1 MSLSTSSLSGLEIGF
16 VHITP
21 PPFLSP
27 SSSSTSSLLFSM
39 IVLFS
44 VVQRVAW
51 YERSRPDCFFSI
63 VFNLGV
69 FFSVLCSF
77 PFLVFFFLGSGTA
90 RNALLLNHSYLSVYE

>member
-1 MSLSTSSLSGLEIGF
+1 MVLSDELVQHMSLSTSSLSGLGIGF
-16 VHITP
+16 VHIFP
-21 PPFLSP
+21 LSYP
-27 SSSSTSSLLFSM
+27 LHLPLLLLFSM

-69 FFSVLCSF
+69 FFFVLFSF
-77 PFLVFFFLGSGTA
+77 SLHFF
-90 RNALLLNHSYLSVYE
+90 RALELQEMHYY

>member
-1 MSLSTSSLSGLEIGF
+1 
-16 VHITP
+16 
-21 PPFLSP
+21 
-27 SSSSTSSLLFSM
+27 M

-69 FFSVLCSF
+69 FFRCL
-77 PFLVFFFLGSGTA
+77 FFFSSLFLGLWNCKKCITI
-90 RNALLLNHSYLSVYE
+90 EP